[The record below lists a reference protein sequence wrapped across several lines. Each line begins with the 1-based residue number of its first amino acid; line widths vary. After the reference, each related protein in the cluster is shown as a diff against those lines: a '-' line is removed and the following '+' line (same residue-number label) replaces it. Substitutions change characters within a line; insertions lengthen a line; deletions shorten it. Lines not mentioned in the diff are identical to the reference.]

1 MHVNKKLTIC
11 LQVFFYLHFTFCNA
25 FLFSFPAHAET
36 NRNVEINKK
45 SGENNT
51 VKVKDTPSD
60 TRDSDKD
67 IAGVLSG
74 AGSLLSQDN
83 KSDAIINS
91 LINSGSSKATNE
103 IQQWLQQFGTARVNI
118 GLDQNFSLESANLDL
133 LLPLYDDKGAN
144 LLFTQLGGRREDD
157 RNIFNAGLG
166 YRYFADSWMWGVNA
180 FYDQQVSGNTHQRM
194 GVGGELGW
202 DYLKLS
208 ANGYK
213 RLSGWKTSSTH
224 QDYEERVA
232 DGYDV
237 RTEGYLPVYPQL
249 GAKLVWEQYYGD
261 DVALFGDDDD
271 DRQKNPYAVTA
282 GINFTP
288 FPLISFGLNQK
299 MGKGDHNDTQV
310 EFNVNWMPGVP
321 IATQLDSEK
330 VKERRTLLGSRMD
343 LVNRNNNIVLEYRK
357 QDLIS
362 LSLPER
368 IEGVESKT
376 VPVTVNVKTKYP
388 VDHIV
393 WQDENLVKNGGKISE
408 KNGAWFVVL
417 PHYEQNGAEKNMYV
431 VSATA
436 YDNRGN
442 KSDTAHMT
450 VAVNGF
456 DVTQVTSD
464 TTSENT
470 HLPADGVSTT
480 QVMVTITSGGGQK
493 ITGLASHLSSQ
504 LLRVSA
510 RKKTV
515 GTDLVSEKMT
525 AFREQSA
532 GVYVSTFTSGS
543 VPGDV
548 TIQPLYDTT
557 KLNKTVVTLDATDD
571 SQHFDHLE
579 ASKNTAL
586 ANGQDAI
593 MLTAHVVNAANE
605 PVQGAKVKWQG
616 DNSHAVFSA
625 AQSTSDAQGN
635 ATVSV
640 TSHDVLSLTVNAQ
653 LENGESITG
662 PALQFTA
669 DADSAV
675 VTHLEADKTVAKAD
689 NQDTI
694 TLTAVVTD
702 DSQHPLVN
710 QPVQWAID
718 SANTSVHLADKQSN
732 TNEQGVATIS
742 IASAKAG
749 QGIVS
754 ATAGNSESVTSDK
767 LTFVADSESATLG
780 TITASKTSALANGQ
794 DTISL
799 EVKVEDANKNP
810 VKGAKVDWSTGS
822 ATAHLSGTSTE
833 TNALGIATIEVTSA
847 SIETLEV
854 TATMGGQT
862 QTSPALN
869 FTVDST
875 TAVVKTLNVDKSQ
888 ATANNNDRI
897 TLTAEVVDANDHPVP
912 ASTLQWSI
920 VQGQGTLSASQ
931 NATNESGMGSVTLT
945 ATQQGTVIVSVNTAT
960 GTAVNSPELVFVA
973 DTATG
978 KVSQVTTDKTLA
990 MADGKDKVTYT
1001 ATVTD
1006 ANGNPLQG
1014 MDVNW
1019 SVTPSSAKLSLATSQ
1034 TGADGTASVSVTT
1047 LKAGDVSLTAQAGT
1061 GAAWNA
1067 PVVTF
1072 TADSTTAQ
1080 IGELSAS
1087 KATALANGVD
1097 SITFT
1102 GVVTDK
1108 NGNPVSGETA
1118 AWSVVPATGVLSS
1131 TTSESDA
1138 QGNVSV
1144 TLKSNQVA
1152 DYRVKVTVNGH
1163 EETSDSVSFTIDSST
1178 AAIRSL
1184 VADKTSDISAG
1195 SEQVTL
1201 TATVMDDYNHPVA
1214 NAPVV
1219 WSGDN
1224 ASGVFS
1230 ETSTTTDSEGKT
1242 TVTYSSTLATSTIVM
1257 AKSSNNSEK
1266 TVQLTI
1272 VPDLQ
1277 SAIPVTV
1284 VADKSSAAA
1293 NGADK
1298 IALTATVKD
1307 RYGNAVSQAN
1317 VGWQVTPPGNYQL
1330 SAAEQVT
1337 DDAGKSNVMLSSS
1350 DVVACKAIA
1359 TFNGVNKPSATLR
1372 YVADAATEK
1381 VSQITSS
1388 KTADVVAGK
1397 DVITLQAT
1405 VVDEGN
1411 HPVNNAIVHWG
1422 SDNDSGEFQPADS
1435 STTNS
1440 EGIAE
1445 ITFTATK
1452 AQPTVIGAGINHTQQ
1467 TLTVNY
1473 IGNADTATLSA
1484 IKADKSKAVADNAE
1498 RVTWSVTVKDANGN
1512 LLPGIVVNWRSDD
1525 AAMTLS
1531 GDSSVTD
1538 ANGVATVSGTTTK
1551 AGDVV
1556 LTATLAAGGQSL
1568 TAAKVSFIGDV
1579 KTAEL
1584 VSLNVDKSVI
1594 LSNGVDSATYTVEVK
1609 DANQNLVPD
1618 AAINWQ
1624 STLNT
1629 LSSASTKT
1637 DASGIATVK
1646 LSGHDIGMVTVT
1658 ASINNSTL
1666 SNANVKFINTIE
1678 DTWVINSDSSNY
1690 SSAKISGFPS
1700 LGFVTVDPTN
1710 GPTQLEWAP
1719 SGYSDVSTPV
1729 MLTDESGQ
1737 QYMVNLKGYR
1747 ESDCSLRPLNAAVGC
1762 GGGSGMRAK
1771 FTYARTDNADLPAG
1785 HYTGLVHFLGKDW
1798 HTSYAFEYKL
1808 TLDLTVN

>member
-1 MHVNKKLTIC
+1 MHVNKNLTIC

-36 NRNVEINKK
+36 NQNVEINTK
-45 SGENNT
+45 SGENN
-51 VKVKDTPSD
+51 
-60 TRDSDKD
+60 
-67 IAGVLSG
+67 IAGVLAG

-91 LINSGSSKATNE
+91 LINSGSGKATNE
-103 IQQWLQQFGTARVNI
+103 IQQWLQQFGTASVNI

-133 LLPLYDDKGAN
+133 LLPLYDDKGGN

-157 RNIFNAGLG
+157 RNLFNVGLG

-180 FYDQQVSGNTHQRM
+180 FYDQQISGNTHQRM

-202 DYLKLS
+202 DFLKLS

-213 RLSGWKTSSTH
+213 RLSGWKTSSEH
-224 QDYEERVA
+224 LDYEERVA

-237 RTEGYLPVYPQL
+237 RTEGYLPVHPQL

-282 GINFTP
+282 GINYTP

-299 MGKGDHNDTQV
+299 MGKGDQLDTQV
-310 EFNVNWMPGVP
+310 ELNVNWMPGVP

-357 QDLIS
+357 QELIS

-376 VPVTVNVKTKYP
+376 VPVTVSVKTKYP

-393 WQDENLVKNGGKISE
+393 WQDDNLVRNGGKISE

-417 PHYEQNGAEKNMYV
+417 PHYEQNGAEKNRYV

-442 KSDTAHMT
+442 KSDTAYMT

-464 TTSENT
+464 TTSEST

-480 QVMVTITSGGGQK
+480 QIMVTLTSGGGQK
-493 ITGLASHLSSQ
+493 ITGLARHLSSQ
-504 LLRVSA
+504 LLRASA
-510 RKKTV
+510 RKKTFSA
-515 GTDLVSEKMT
+515 DPVSEKMT

-532 GVYVSTFTSGS
+532 GVYVSTFTSGN

-557 KLNKTVVTLDATDD
+557 KLNKTVVTLDAMDD
-571 SQHFDHLE
+571 SQHLDRLE
-579 ASKNTAL
+579 ASKNSAL

-593 MLTAHVVNAANE
+593 TLTAHVVNVANE
-605 PVQGAKVKWQG
+605 PVQGAQVKWQG

-625 AQSTSDAQGN
+625 AQSRSDAQGN

-640 TSHDVLSLTVNAQ
+640 TSHDVVRLTVNAQ
-653 LENGESITG
+653 LENGQSMTG

-669 DADSAV
+669 DAGSAV

-694 TLTAVVTD
+694 TLNAVVTD
-702 DSQHPLVN
+702 ANRHPLVN
-710 QPVQWAID
+710 QPVQWAIN

-749 QGIVS
+749 QGVVS
-754 ATAGNSESVTSDK
+754 ATAGNSETVTSDK
-767 LTFVADSESATLG
+767 LTFVADSESAMLG
-780 TITASKTSALANGQ
+780 ALTASKTSALANGQ
-794 DTISL
+794 DAISL
-799 EVKVEDANKNP
+799 QVKVEDANKNP
-810 VKGAKVDWSTGS
+810 VKGATVDWSAGS
-822 ATAHLSGTSTE
+822 ATARLSGTSTE

-847 SIETLEV
+847 NIETLEV

-862 QTSPALN
+862 QTSPALS
-869 FTVDST
+869 FTVDSA

-912 ASTLQWSI
+912 ASALQWSI

-945 ATQQGTVIVSVNTAT
+945 ATQQGTVVVSVNTAT
-960 GTAVNSPELVFVA
+960 GTAVNSPELAFVA

-978 KVSQVTTDKTLA
+978 KVSQVTTDKTTA
-990 MADGKDKVTYT
+990 VADGKDKVTYT

-1019 SVTPSSAKLSLATSQ
+1019 NVTPSFAKPSSTTSR
-1034 TGADGTASVSVTT
+1034 TGADGTASVTVTT
-1047 LKAGDVSLTAQAGT
+1047 LKAADVSLTAQAGT
-1061 GAAWNA
+1061 GSAWNA

-1080 IGELSAS
+1080 IGDLSVS
-1087 KATALANGVD
+1087 KATALANGMD

-1102 GVVTDK
+1102 GAVTDT

-1118 AWSVVPATGVLSS
+1118 VWSMVPATGVLSS

-1138 QGNVSV
+1138 RGNVSV
-1144 TLKSNQVA
+1144 TLKSDLVA
-1152 DYRVKVTVNGH
+1152 DYRVKATVNGH
-1163 EETSDSVSFTIDSST
+1163 EETSDSVSFTADTTT
-1178 AAIRSL
+1178 AAIRTL
-1184 VADKTSDISAG
+1184 VADKTSDIAAG
-1195 SEQVTL
+1195 NDTVTL
-1201 TATVMDDYNHPVA
+1201 TATVLDNSNHPVPGA
-1214 NAPVV
+1214 TVL

-1224 ASGVFS
+1224 PNGVFS
-1230 ETSTTTDSEGKT
+1230 ESSSTTDSDGKSS
-1242 TVTYSSTLATSTIVM
+1242 VTWSSTLAKETLIT

-1266 TVQLTI
+1266 ALQFHV

-1293 NGADK
+1293 NSTDQ
-1298 IALTATVKD
+1298 ITLTATVKD
-1307 RYGNAVSQAN
+1307 RYGNAVHQAN
-1317 VGWQVTPPGNYQL
+1317 VGWQVTPAGDYQL
-1330 SAAEQVT
+1330 SATEQT
-1337 DDAGKSNVMLSSS
+1337 ADDAGQSVVTLSSA
-1350 DVVACKAIA
+1350 DVVACRAVA

-1372 YVADAATEK
+1372 YVADVATEH
-1381 VSQITSS
+1381 VSQIVAS
-1388 KTADVVAGK
+1388 KTADIVAGK

-1405 VVDEGN
+1405 VVDDDD
-1411 HPVNNAIVHWG
+1411 HPVSDAVVHWG
-1422 SDNDSGEFQPADS
+1422 TDNESGQFQPADS

-1445 ITFTATK
+1445 ITFTAST
-1452 AQPTVIGAGINHTQQ
+1452 ALPTRIGAGINHTQE

-1473 IGNADTATLSA
+1473 IGNAETAMLST
-1484 IKADKSKAVADNAE
+1484 IKADKSKAVADNTE
-1498 RVTWSVTVKDANGN
+1498 RVTWSTTVKDANGN
-1512 LLPGIVVNWRSDD
+1512 VLPGVTVNWRSDS

-1531 GDSSVTD
+1531 GNSSVTD
-1538 ANGVATVSGTTTK
+1538 ANGIATVSGTTTK

-1556 LTATLAAGGQSL
+1556 MTATLPTRGLSLSAG
-1568 TAAKVSFIGDV
+1568 KVSFVGDV
-1579 KTAEL
+1579 KTAGL
-1584 VSLNVDKSVI
+1584 VSLSADKSVA
-1594 LSNGVDSATYTVEVK
+1594 LSNGMDSAKYTAVVK
-1609 DANQNLVPD
+1609 DVNQNLVPD
-1618 AAINWQ
+1618 ASISWQ
-1624 STLNT
+1624 TTMNN
-1629 LSSASTKT
+1629 LSAASTKT
-1637 DASGIATVK
+1637 NASGIATVK
-1646 LSGHDIGMVTVT
+1646 LSGHGVGMVTVS
-1658 ASINNSTL
+1658 ASVNSSTL
-1666 SNANVKFINTIE
+1666 SDSSVKFINIIE
-1678 DTWVINSDSSNY
+1678 DTWVINSNSSSY
-1690 SSAKISGFPS
+1690 SSASIGGYPS
-1700 LGFVTVDPTN
+1700 LGFVTVAPTN
-1710 GPTQLEWAP
+1710 GPTSLAWAP
-1719 SGYSDVSTPV
+1719 SGYAAVSTPV
-1729 MLTDESGQ
+1729 ILTDGSGK
-1737 QYMVNLKGYR
+1737 QYSVNLKGYR
-1747 ESDCSLRPLNAAVGC
+1747 QSDCSQRPLNAAVGC
-1762 GGGSGMRAK
+1762 NGGSGMRAK
-1771 FTYARTDNADLPAG
+1771 FTYARTDNPDLPAG

-1798 HTSYAFEYKL
+1798 HTSYAFEYRL
-1808 TLDLTVN
+1808 TMDLTVY

>member
-36 NRNVEINKK
+36 NQNVEINTK
-45 SGENNT
+45 SGENN
-51 VKVKDTPSD
+51 
-60 TRDSDKD
+60 
-67 IAGVLSG
+67 IAGVLAG

-91 LINSGSSKATNE
+91 LINSGSGKATNE
-103 IQQWLQQFGTARVNI
+103 IQQWLQQFGTASVNI

-133 LLPLYDDKGAN
+133 LLPLYDDKGGN

-157 RNIFNAGLG
+157 RNLFNVGLG

-180 FYDQQVSGNTHQRM
+180 FYDQQISGNTHQRM

-202 DYLKLS
+202 DFLKLS

-213 RLSGWKTSSTH
+213 RLSGWKTSSEH

-237 RTEGYLPVYPQL
+237 RTEGYLPVHPQL

-282 GINFTP
+282 GINYTP

-299 MGKGDHNDTQV
+299 MGKGDQNDTQV
-310 EFNVNWMPGVP
+310 ELNVNWMPGVP

-357 QDLIS
+357 QELIS

-376 VPVTVNVKTKYP
+376 VPVTVSVKTKYP

-393 WQDENLVKNGGKISE
+393 WQDDNLVKNGGKISE

-417 PHYEQNGAEKNMYV
+417 PHYEQNGAEKNRYV

-442 KSDTAHMT
+442 KSDTAYMT

-480 QVMVTITSGGGQK
+480 QIIVTLTSGGGQK
-493 ITGLASHLSSQ
+493 ITGLARHLSSQ
-504 LLRVSA
+504 LLRASA
-510 RKKTV
+510 RKKTFSA
-515 GTDLVSEKMT
+515 DPVSEKMT

-532 GVYVSTFTSGS
+532 GVYVSTFTSGN

-557 KLNKTVVTLDATDD
+557 KLNKTVVTLDAVDD
-571 SQHFDHLE
+571 SQHFDRLE
-579 ASKNTAL
+579 ASKNSAL

-593 MLTAHVVNAANE
+593 TLTAHVVNAANE
-605 PVQGAKVKWQG
+605 PVQGAQVKWLG

-625 AQSTSDAQGN
+625 AQSRSDAQGN

-640 TSHDVLSLTVNAQ
+640 TSHDVVRLTVNAQ
-653 LENGESITG
+653 LENGQSMTG

-669 DADSAV
+669 DAGSAV

-694 TLTAVVTD
+694 TLNAVVTD
-702 DSQHPLVN
+702 ANRHPLVN
-710 QPVQWAID
+710 QPVQWAIN

-742 IASAKAG
+742 IASSKAG
-749 QGIVS
+749 QGVVS
-754 ATAGNSESVTSDK
+754 ATAGNSETVTSDK

-780 TITASKTSALANGQ
+780 ALTASKTSALANGQ
-794 DTISL
+794 DAISL
-799 EVKVEDANKNP
+799 QVKAEDANKNP
-810 VKGAKVDWSTGS
+810 VKGATVDWSADS
-822 ATAHLSGTSTE
+822 ATARLSGTSTE

-847 SIETLEV
+847 DIETLEV
-854 TATMGGQT
+854 MATMGGQT
-862 QTSPALN
+862 QTSPALS

-912 ASTLQWSI
+912 ASALQWSI

-945 ATQQGTVIVSVNTAT
+945 ATQQGTVVVSVNTAT
-960 GTAVNSPELVFVA
+960 GTAVNSPELAFVA

-978 KVSQVTTDKTLA
+978 KVSQVTTDKTTA
-990 MADGKDKVTYT
+990 VADGKDKVTYT

-1019 SVTPSSAKLSLATSQ
+1019 NVTPSFAKPSSTTSR
-1034 TGADGTASVSVTT
+1034 TGADGTASVTVTT
-1047 LKAGDVSLTAQAGT
+1047 LKAADVSLTAQAGT
-1061 GAAWNA
+1061 GSAWNA

-1080 IGELSAS
+1080 IGDLSVS
-1087 KATALANGVD
+1087 KATALANGMD

-1102 GVVTDK
+1102 GAVTDT

-1118 AWSVVPATGVLSS
+1118 VWSVVPATGVLSS

-1138 QGNVSV
+1138 RGNVSV
-1144 TLKSNQVA
+1144 TLKSDLVA
-1152 DYRVKVTVNGH
+1152 DYRVKATVNGH
-1163 EETSDSVSFTIDSST
+1163 EEISDSVSFTADTTT
-1178 AAIRSL
+1178 AAIRTL
-1184 VADKTSDISAG
+1184 VADKTSDIAAG
-1195 SEQVTL
+1195 NDTVTL
-1201 TATVMDDYNHPVA
+1201 TATVLDNSNHPVPGA
-1214 NAPVV
+1214 TVL
-1219 WSGDN
+1219 WSDDN
-1224 ASGVFS
+1224 PNGVFS
-1230 ETSTTTDSEGKT
+1230 ESSSTTDSDGKSS
-1242 TVTYSSTLATSTIVM
+1242 VTWSSTLAKETLIT
-1257 AKSSNNSEK
+1257 AKSSNNSEMAL
-1266 TVQLTI
+1266 QLNV

-1293 NGADK
+1293 NSTDQ

-1307 RYGNAVSQAN
+1307 RYGNAVHQAN
-1317 VGWQVTPPGNYQL
+1317 VGWQVTPAGDYQL
-1330 SAAEQVT
+1330 SATEQVA
-1337 DDAGKSNVMLSSS
+1337 DDAGQSVVTLSSA
-1350 DVVACKAIA
+1350 DVVACRAVA

-1372 YVADAATEK
+1372 YVADVATEH
-1381 VSQITSS
+1381 VSQIVAS
-1388 KTADVVAGK
+1388 KTADIVAGK

-1405 VVDEGN
+1405 VVDDDD
-1411 HPVNNAIVHWG
+1411 HPVSDAVVHWG
-1422 SDNDSGEFQPADS
+1422 TDNESGQFQPADS

-1445 ITFTATK
+1445 ITFTAST
-1452 AQPTVIGAGINHTQQ
+1452 ALPTRIGAGINHTQE

-1473 IGNADTATLSA
+1473 IGNAETAMLST
-1484 IKADKSKAVADNAE
+1484 IKADKSKAVADNTE
-1498 RVTWSVTVKDANGN
+1498 RVTWSTTVKDANGN
-1512 LLPGIVVNWRSDD
+1512 VLPGVTVNWRSDS

-1531 GDSSVTD
+1531 GNSSVTD
-1538 ANGVATVSGTTTK
+1538 ANGIATVSGTTTK

-1556 LTATLAAGGQSL
+1556 MTATLPTRGLSLSAG
-1568 TAAKVSFIGDV
+1568 KVSFVGDV
-1579 KTAEL
+1579 KTAGL
-1584 VSLNVDKSVI
+1584 VSLSADKSVA
-1594 LSNGVDSATYTVEVK
+1594 LSNGMDSAKYTVVVK
-1609 DANQNLVPD
+1609 DVNQNLVPD
-1618 AAINWQ
+1618 ASISWQ
-1624 STLNT
+1624 TTMNN
-1629 LSSASTKT
+1629 LSAASTKT
-1637 DASGIATVK
+1637 SASGIATVK
-1646 LSGHDIGMVTVT
+1646 LSGHGVGMATVS
-1658 ASINNSTL
+1658 ASVNSSTL
-1666 SNANVKFINTIE
+1666 SDSSVKFINIIE
-1678 DTWVINSDSSNY
+1678 DTWVINSNSSSY
-1690 SSAKISGFPS
+1690 SSASIGGYPS
-1700 LGFVTVDPTN
+1700 LGFVTVAPTN
-1710 GPTQLEWAP
+1710 GPTSLAWAP
-1719 SGYSDVSTPV
+1719 SGYAAVSTPV
-1729 MLTDESGQ
+1729 ILTDGSGK
-1737 QYMVNLKGYR
+1737 QYSVNLKGYR
-1747 ESDCSLRPLNAAVGC
+1747 QSDCSQRPLNAAVGC
-1762 GGGSGMRAK
+1762 NGGSGMRAK
-1771 FTYARTDNADLPAG
+1771 FTYARTDNPDLPAG

-1798 HTSYAFEYKL
+1798 HTSYAFEYRL
-1808 TLDLTVN
+1808 TMDLTVY

>member
-36 NRNVEINKK
+36 NQNVEINTK
-45 SGENNT
+45 SGENN
-51 VKVKDTPSD
+51 
-60 TRDSDKD
+60 

-74 AGSLLSQDN
+74 AGALLSQDN

-91 LINSGSSKATNE
+91 LINSGSGKATNE
-103 IQQWLQQFGTARVNI
+103 IQQWLQQFGTASVNI

-133 LLPLYDDKGAN
+133 LLPLYDDKGGN

-157 RNIFNAGLG
+157 RNLFNAGLG

-180 FYDQQVSGNTHQRM
+180 FYDQQISGNTHQRM

-202 DYLKLS
+202 DFLKLS

-213 RLSGWKTSSTH
+213 RLSGWKTSSEH

-237 RTEGYLPVYPQL
+237 RTEGYLPVHPQL

-282 GINFTP
+282 GINYTP

-299 MGKGDHNDTQV
+299 MGKGDQNDTQV
-310 EFNVNWMPGVP
+310 ELNVNWMPGVP

-357 QDLIS
+357 QELIS

-376 VPVTVNVKTKYP
+376 VPVTVSVKTKYP

-393 WQDENLVKNGGKISE
+393 WQDDNLVRNGGKISE

-417 PHYEQNGAEKNMYV
+417 PHYEQNGAEKNRYV

-442 KSDTAHMT
+442 KSDTAYMT

-480 QVMVTITSGGGQK
+480 QIMVTLTSGGGQK
-493 ITGLASHLSSQ
+493 ITGLARHLSSQ
-504 LLRVSA
+504 LLRASA
-510 RKKTV
+510 RKKTFSA
-515 GTDLVSEKMT
+515 DPVSEKMT

-532 GVYVSTFTSGS
+532 GVYVSTFTSGN

-557 KLNKTVVTLDATDD
+557 KLNKTVVTLDAIDD
-571 SQHFDHLE
+571 SQHFERLE
-579 ASKNTAL
+579 ASKNSAL

-593 MLTAHVVNAANE
+593 TLTAHVVNAANE
-605 PVQGAKVKWQG
+605 PVQGAQVKWLG

-625 AQSTSDAQGN
+625 VQSRSDAQGN

-640 TSHDVLSLTVNAQ
+640 TSHDVVRLTVNAQ
-653 LENGESITG
+653 LENGQSMTG
-662 PALQFTA
+662 SALQFTA
-669 DADSAV
+669 DAGSAV

-694 TLTAVVTD
+694 TLNAVVTD
-702 DSQHPLVN
+702 ANRHPLVN
-710 QPVQWAID
+710 QPVQWAIN

-732 TNEQGVATIS
+732 TNEQGVATIT

-749 QGIVS
+749 QGVVS
-754 ATAGNSESVTSDK
+754 ATAGNSETVTSDK

-780 TITASKTSALANGQ
+780 ALTASKTSALANGQ
-794 DTISL
+794 DAISL
-799 EVKVEDANKNP
+799 QVKVEDANKNP
-810 VKGAKVDWSTGS
+810 VKGATVDWSAGS
-822 ATAHLSGTSTE
+822 ATARLSGTSTE

-847 SIETLEV
+847 NIETLEV

-862 QTSPALN
+862 QTSPALS
-869 FTVDST
+869 FIVDSA

-912 ASTLQWSI
+912 ASALQWSI

-945 ATQQGTVIVSVNTAT
+945 ATQQGTVVVSVNTAT
-960 GTAVNSPELVFVA
+960 GTAVNSPELAFVA

-978 KVSQVTTDKTLA
+978 KVSQVTTDKTTA
-990 MADGKDKVTYT
+990 VADGKDKVTYT

-1019 SVTPSSAKLSLATSQ
+1019 NVTPSFAKPSSTTSR
-1034 TGADGTASVSVTT
+1034 TGADGTASVTVTT
-1047 LKAGDVSLTAQAGT
+1047 LKAADVSLTAQAGT
-1061 GAAWNA
+1061 GSAWNA

-1080 IGELSAS
+1080 IGDLSVS
-1087 KATALANGVD
+1087 KATALANGMD

-1102 GVVTDK
+1102 GAVTDT

-1118 AWSVVPATGVLSS
+1118 VWSVVPATGVLSS

-1138 QGNVSV
+1138 RGNVSV
-1144 TLKSNQVA
+1144 TLKSDLVA
-1152 DYRVKVTVNGH
+1152 DYRVKATVNGH
-1163 EETSDSVSFTIDSST
+1163 EEISDSVSFTADTTT
-1178 AAIRSL
+1178 AAIRTL
-1184 VADKTSDISAG
+1184 VADKTSDIAAG
-1195 SEQVTL
+1195 NDTVTL
-1201 TATVMDDYNHPVA
+1201 TATVLDNSNHPVPGA
-1214 NAPVV
+1214 TVL
-1219 WSGDN
+1219 WSDDN
-1224 ASGVFS
+1224 PNGVFS
-1230 ETSTTTDSEGKT
+1230 ESSSTTDSDGKSS
-1242 TVTYSSTLATSTIVM
+1242 VTWSSTLAKETLIT
-1257 AKSSNNSEK
+1257 AKSSNNSEMAL
-1266 TVQLTI
+1266 QLNV

-1293 NGADK
+1293 NSTDQ

-1307 RYGNAVSQAN
+1307 RYGNAVHQAN
-1317 VGWQVTPPGNYQL
+1317 VGWQVTPAGDYQL
-1330 SAAEQVT
+1330 SATEQVA
-1337 DDAGKSNVMLSSS
+1337 DDAGQSVVTLSSA
-1350 DVVACKAIA
+1350 DVVACRAVA

-1372 YVADAATEK
+1372 YVADVATEH
-1381 VSQITSS
+1381 VSQIVAS
-1388 KTADVVAGK
+1388 KTADIVAGK

-1405 VVDEGN
+1405 VVDDDD
-1411 HPVNNAIVHWG
+1411 HPVSDAVVHWG
-1422 SDNDSGEFQPADS
+1422 TDNESGQFQPADS

-1445 ITFTATK
+1445 ITFTAST
-1452 AQPTVIGAGINHTQQ
+1452 ALPTRIGAGINHTQE

-1473 IGNADTATLSA
+1473 IGNAETAMLST
-1484 IKADKSKAVADNAE
+1484 IKADKSKAVADNTE
-1498 RVTWSVTVKDANGN
+1498 RVTWSTTVKDANGN
-1512 LLPGIVVNWRSDD
+1512 VLPGVTVNWRSDS

-1531 GDSSVTD
+1531 GNSSVTD
-1538 ANGVATVSGTTTK
+1538 ANGIATVSGTTTK

-1556 LTATLAAGGQSL
+1556 MTATLPTRGLSLSAG
-1568 TAAKVSFIGDV
+1568 KVSFVGDV
-1579 KTAEL
+1579 KTAGL
-1584 VSLNVDKSVI
+1584 VSLSADKSVA
-1594 LSNGVDSATYTVEVK
+1594 LSNGMDSAKYTVVVK
-1609 DANQNLVPD
+1609 DVNQNLVPD
-1618 AAINWQ
+1618 ASISWQ
-1624 STLNT
+1624 TTMNN
-1629 LSSASTKT
+1629 LSAASTKT
-1637 DASGIATVK
+1637 NASGIATVK
-1646 LSGHDIGMVTVT
+1646 LSGHGVGMATVS
-1658 ASINNSTL
+1658 ASVNSSTL
-1666 SNANVKFINTIE
+1666 SDSSVKFINIIE
-1678 DTWVINSDSSNY
+1678 DTWVINSNSSSY
-1690 SSAKISGFPS
+1690 SSASIGGYPS
-1700 LGFVTVDPTN
+1700 LGFVTVAPTN
-1710 GPTQLEWAP
+1710 GPTSLAWAP
-1719 SGYSDVSTPV
+1719 SGYAAVSTPV
-1729 MLTDESGQ
+1729 ILTDGSGK
-1737 QYMVNLKGYR
+1737 QYSVNLKGYR
-1747 ESDCSLRPLNAAVGC
+1747 QSDCSQRPLNAAVGC
-1762 GGGSGMRAK
+1762 NGGSGMRAK
-1771 FTYARTDNADLPAG
+1771 FTYARTDNPDLPAG

-1798 HTSYAFEYKL
+1798 HTSYAFEYRL
-1808 TLDLTVN
+1808 TMDLTVY

>member
-36 NRNVEINKK
+36 NQNVEINTK
-45 SGENNT
+45 SGENN
-51 VKVKDTPSD
+51 
-60 TRDSDKD
+60 
-67 IAGVLSG
+67 IAGVFAG
-74 AGSLLSQDN
+74 VGSLLSQDN

-91 LINSGSSKATNE
+91 LINSGSGKATNE
-103 IQQWLQQFGTARVNI
+103 IQQWLQQFGTASVNI

-133 LLPLYDDKGAN
+133 LLPLYDDKGGN

-157 RNIFNAGLG
+157 RNLFNAGLG

-180 FYDQQVSGNTHQRM
+180 FYDQQISGNTHQRM

-202 DYLKLS
+202 DFLKLS

-213 RLSGWKTSSTH
+213 RLSGWKTSSEH

-237 RTEGYLPVYPQL
+237 RTEGYLPVHPQL

-282 GINFTP
+282 GINYTP

-299 MGKGDHNDTQV
+299 MGKGDQNDTQV
-310 EFNVNWMPGVP
+310 ELNVNWMPGVP

-330 VKERRTLLGSRMD
+330 VKERRTLLGSRLD

-357 QDLIS
+357 QELIS

-376 VPVTVNVKTKYP
+376 VPVTVSVKTKYP

-393 WQDENLVKNGGKISE
+393 WQDDNLVKNGGKISE

-417 PHYEQNGAEKNMYV
+417 PHYEQNGAEKNRYV

-442 KSDTAHMT
+442 KSDTAYMT

-480 QVMVTITSGGGQK
+480 QIMVTLTSGGGQK
-493 ITGLASHLSSQ
+493 ITGLARHLSSQ
-504 LLRVSA
+504 LLRASA
-510 RKKTV
+510 RKKTFSA
-515 GTDLVSEKMT
+515 DPVSEKMT

-532 GVYVSTFTSGS
+532 GVYVSTFTSGN

-557 KLNKTVVTLDATDD
+557 KLNKTVVALDAMDD
-571 SQHFDHLE
+571 SQHFDRLE

-593 MLTAHVVNAANE
+593 TLTAHVVNAANE
-605 PVQGAKVKWQG
+605 PVQGAQVKWLG

-625 AQSTSDAQGN
+625 AQSRSDAQGN

-640 TSHDVLSLTVNAQ
+640 TSHDVVRLTVNAQ
-653 LENGESITG
+653 LENGQSMTG

-669 DADSAV
+669 DAGSAV

-694 TLTAVVTD
+694 TLNAVVTD
-702 DSQHPLVN
+702 ANRHPLVN
-710 QPVQWAID
+710 QPVQWAIN

-749 QGIVS
+749 QGVVS
-754 ATAGNSESVTSDK
+754 ATAGNSETVTSDK

-780 TITASKTSALANGQ
+780 ALTASKTSALANGQ
-794 DTISL
+794 DAISL
-799 EVKVEDANKNP
+799 QVKVEDANKNP
-810 VKGAKVDWSTGS
+810 VKGATVDWSAGS
-822 ATAHLSGTSTE
+822 AIARLSGTSTE

-847 SIETLEV
+847 NIETLEV

-862 QTSPALN
+862 QTSPALS
-869 FTVDST
+869 FTVDSA

-912 ASTLQWSI
+912 ASALQWSI

-931 NATNESGMGSVTLT
+931 NVTNESGMGSVTLT
-945 ATQQGTVIVSVNTAT
+945 ATQQGTVVVSVNTAT
-960 GTAVNSPELVFVA
+960 GTAVNSPELAFVA

-978 KVSQVTTDKTLA
+978 KVSQVTTDKTTA
-990 MADGKDKVTYT
+990 VADGKDKVTYT

-1019 SVTPSSAKLSLATSQ
+1019 NVTPSFAKPSSTTSR
-1034 TGADGTASVSVTT
+1034 TGADGTASVTVTT
-1047 LKAGDVSLTAQAGT
+1047 LKAADVSLTAQAGT
-1061 GAAWNA
+1061 GSAWNA

-1080 IGELSAS
+1080 IGDLSVS
-1087 KATALANGVD
+1087 KATALANGMD

-1102 GVVTDK
+1102 GAVTDT

-1118 AWSVVPATGVLSS
+1118 VWSVVPATGVLSS

-1138 QGNVSV
+1138 RGNVSV
-1144 TLKSNQVA
+1144 TLKSDLVA
-1152 DYRVKVTVNGH
+1152 DYRVKATVNGH
-1163 EETSDSVSFTIDSST
+1163 EEISDSVSFTADTTT
-1178 AAIRSL
+1178 AAIRTL
-1184 VADKTSDISAG
+1184 VADKTSDIAAG
-1195 SEQVTL
+1195 NDTVTL
-1201 TATVMDDYNHPVA
+1201 TATVLDDSNHPVPGA
-1214 NAPVV
+1214 TVL

-1224 ASGVFS
+1224 PNGVFS
-1230 ETSTTTDSEGKT
+1230 ESSSTTDSDGKSS
-1242 TVTYSSTLATSTIVM
+1242 VTWNSTLAKETLIT

-1266 TVQLTI
+1266 ALQLHV

-1293 NGADK
+1293 NSTDQ

-1307 RYGNAVSQAN
+1307 RYGNAVHQAN
-1317 VGWQVTPPGNYQL
+1317 VGWQVTPAGDYQL
-1330 SAAEQVT
+1330 SATEQT
-1337 DDAGKSNVMLSSS
+1337 ADDAGQSVVTLSSA
-1350 DVVACKAIA
+1350 DVVACRAVA

-1372 YVADAATEK
+1372 YVADAATEH
-1381 VSQITSS
+1381 VSQIAAS
-1388 KTADVVAGK
+1388 KTVDIVAGK

-1405 VVDEGN
+1405 VVDDDD
-1411 HPVNNAIVHWG
+1411 HPVSDAVVHWG
-1422 SDNDSGEFQPADS
+1422 TDNESGEFRPADS

-1445 ITFTATK
+1445 ITFTAST
-1452 AQPTVIGAGINHTQQ
+1452 ALPTRIGAGINHTQE

-1473 IGNADTATLSA
+1473 IGNAETAMLST
-1484 IKADKSKAVADNAE
+1484 IKADKSKAVADNTE
-1498 RVTWSVTVKDANGN
+1498 RVTWSTTVKDANGN
-1512 LLPGIVVNWRSDD
+1512 VLPGVTVNWRSDS

-1531 GDSSVTD
+1531 GNSSVTD
-1538 ANGVATVSGTTTK
+1538 ANGIATVSGTTTK

-1556 LTATLAAGGQSL
+1556 MTATLPTRGLSLSAG
-1568 TAAKVSFIGDV
+1568 KVSFVGDV
-1579 KTAEL
+1579 KTAGL
-1584 VSLNVDKSVI
+1584 VSLSADKSVA
-1594 LSNGVDSATYTVEVK
+1594 LSNGMDSAKYTVVVK
-1609 DANQNLVPD
+1609 DVNQNLVPD
-1618 AAINWQ
+1618 ALISWQ
-1624 STLNT
+1624 TTMNN
-1629 LSSASTKT
+1629 LSAASTKT
-1637 DASGIATVK
+1637 NTSGIATVK
-1646 LSGHDIGMVTVT
+1646 LSGHGVGMVTVS
-1658 ASINNSTL
+1658 ASVNSSTL
-1666 SNANVKFINTIE
+1666 SDSSVKFINIIE
-1678 DTWVINSDSSNY
+1678 DTWVINSNSSSY
-1690 SSAKISGFPS
+1690 SSASIGGYPS
-1700 LGFVTVDPTN
+1700 LGFITVAPTN
-1710 GPTQLEWAP
+1710 GPTSLAWAP
-1719 SGYSDVSTPV
+1719 SGYAAVSTPV
-1729 MLTDESGQ
+1729 ILTDGSGK
-1737 QYMVNLKGYR
+1737 QYSVNLKGYR
-1747 ESDCSLRPLNAAVGC
+1747 QSDCSQRPLNAAVGC
-1762 GGGSGMRAK
+1762 NGGSGMRAK
-1771 FTYARTDNADLPAG
+1771 FTYARTDNPDLPAG

-1798 HTSYAFEYKL
+1798 HTSYAFEYRL
-1808 TLDLTVN
+1808 TMDLTVY

>member
-1 MHVNKKLTIC
+1 MHVNKKLMIC
-11 LQVFFYLHFTFCNA
+11 LQVFFYLHLTLCNA
-25 FLFSFPAHAET
+25 FLFSFSAYAET
-36 NRNVEINKK
+36 NRNVEINTK

-51 VKVKDTPSD
+51 AKVKSTASD
-60 TRDSDKD
+60 TSDSDKN
-67 IAGVLSG
+67 IAGILSG

-91 LINSGSSKATNE
+91 LINGGSSKATNE

-133 LLPLYDDKGAN
+133 LLPLYDDKGSN

-157 RNIFNAGLG
+157 RNIFNAGIG

-194 GVGGELGW
+194 GIGGELGW

-208 ANGYK
+208 TNGYK
-213 RLSGWKTSSTH
+213 RLSGWKTSSAH

-237 RTEGYLPVYPQL
+237 RTEGYLPVHPQL

-282 GINFTP
+282 GINYTP

-299 MGKGDHNDTQV
+299 MGKGDQNDTQV
-310 EFNVNWMPGVP
+310 ELNVNWMPGVP

-362 LSLPER
+362 LSLPQR

-376 VPVTVNVKTKYP
+376 VPVTVSVKTKYP

-393 WQDENLVKNGGKISE
+393 WQDDNLVKNGGKISE
-408 KNGAWFVVL
+408 KNGSWFVVL
-417 PHYEQNGAEKNMYV
+417 PHYAQNGAEKNMYV
-431 VSATA
+431 VAATA

-456 DVTQVTSD
+456 DVTQVTSA

-504 LLRVSA
+504 LIRTSA

-515 GTDLVSEKMT
+515 GAGPVSEKMT

-532 GVYVSTFTSGS
+532 GVYVSTFTSGT

-548 TIQPLYDTT
+548 TIQPLYDTA

-571 SQHFDHLE
+571 AQHFDRLE

-593 MLTAHVVNAANE
+593 TLTAHVVNAANE
-605 PVQGAKVKWQG
+605 PVQGVQVKWQG

-625 AQSTSDAQGN
+625 AQSSSDAQGN

-640 TSHDVLSLTVNAQ
+640 TSHDVVHLTVNAQ
-653 LENGESITG
+653 LENGESMTG
-662 PALQFTA
+662 PVLQFTA

-694 TLTAVVTD
+694 TLNAVVTD
-702 DSQHPLVN
+702 ASQHPLVN

-749 QGIVS
+749 QGVVS
-754 ATAGNSESVTSDK
+754 ATAGNSETVTSDK

-794 DTISL
+794 DAVSL

-810 VKGAKVDWSTGS
+810 VKGATIDWSAGS
-822 ATAHLSGTSTE
+822 ATARLSGTSTE

-847 SIETLEV
+847 NIETLEV

-875 TAVVKTLNVDKSQ
+875 TAAVKTLNVDKSQ

-912 ASTLQWSI
+912 ASALQWSI

-931 NATNESGMGSVTLT
+931 NATNESGRGSVTLT

-978 KVSQVTTDKTLA
+978 KVSQVTTDKTTA
-990 MADGKDKVTYT
+990 VADGKDKVTYT

-1019 SVTPSSAKLSLATSQ
+1019 DVTPSSATPSSTTSR

-1047 LKAGDVSLTAQAGT
+1047 LKAADVSLTAQAGT
-1061 GAAWNA
+1061 GTAWNA

-1072 TADSTTAQ
+1072 TADRTTAQ
-1080 IGELSAS
+1080 IGDLSAS

-1102 GVVTDK
+1102 GAVKDK
-1108 NGNPVSGETA
+1108 NNNPVSGETA
-1118 AWSVVPATGVLSS
+1118 VWSVVPATGVLSA
-1131 TTSESDA
+1131 TTSDSDA

-1144 TLKSNQVA
+1144 TLKSDQVA
-1152 DYRVKVTVNGH
+1152 DYRVKAIVNGH
-1163 EETSDSVSFTIDSST
+1163 EETSDSVSFTADTAT
-1178 AAIRSL
+1178 AAIRTL
-1184 VADKTSDISAG
+1184 VADKTSDIAAG
-1195 SEQVTL
+1195 SDTVTL
-1201 TATVMDDYNHPVA
+1201 TATVLDSSNHPVA
-1214 NAPVV
+1214 GATVL

-1224 ASGVFS
+1224 TNGVFS
-1230 ETSTTTDSEGKT
+1230 ETSSTTDSDGKSS
-1242 TVTYSSTLATSTIVM
+1242 VTWSSTLAKQTLIT
-1257 AKSSNNSEK
+1257 AKSTNNSEK
-1266 TVQLTI
+1266 TLQLNV

-1277 SAIPVTV
+1277 SAIPVNV

-1293 NGADK
+1293 NSKDH

-1307 RYGNAVSQAN
+1307 RYGNAVNQAN
-1317 VGWQVTPPGNYQL
+1317 VGWQVTPAGNYQL
-1330 SAAEQVT
+1330 SATEQLTDEAGQSVVT
-1337 DDAGKSNVMLSSS
+1337 LSSA
-1350 DVVACKAIA
+1350 DVVACRAVA
-1359 TFNGVNKPSATLR
+1359 TFNGVNKASSTLR
-1372 YVADAATEK
+1372 YVADVATEH
-1381 VSQITSS
+1381 VSQIVAS
-1388 KTADVVAGK
+1388 KTADIVAGK

-1405 VVDEGN
+1405 VVDDDD
-1411 HPVNNAIVHWG
+1411 HPVSNAVVHWG
-1422 SDNDSGEFQPADS
+1422 SDNESGQFQPADS

-1440 EGIAE
+1440 EGMAE
-1445 ITFTATK
+1445 IAFTAST
-1452 AQPTVIGAGINHTQQ
+1452 ALPTVIGAGINHTQQ
-1467 TLTVNY
+1467 TLKVNY
-1473 IGNADTATLSA
+1473 IGNAETAALST
-1484 IKADKSKAVADNAE
+1484 IKADKSKAVADNTE
-1498 RVTWSVTVKDANGN
+1498 RVTWSTTVKDANGN
-1512 LLPGIVVNWRSDD
+1512 LLPGVTVNWRSDD
-1525 AAMTLS
+1525 SAMTLS
-1531 GDSSVTD
+1531 GGSSVTD

-1556 LTATLAAGGQSL
+1556 ITATLPTRGQSL
-1568 TAAKVSFIGDV
+1568 SAGKVSFVGDV
-1579 KTAEL
+1579 KTAKL
-1584 VSLNVDKSVI
+1584 VSLNVDKSVA
-1594 LSNGVDSATYTVEVK
+1594 LSNGMDSAKYTVEVK

-1618 AAINWQ
+1618 ASISWQ
-1624 STLNT
+1624 TTMNN
-1629 LSSASTKT
+1629 LSAASTKT
-1637 DASGIATVK
+1637 NASGIATVK
-1646 LSGHDIGMVTVT
+1646 LSGHEMGMVTVS
-1658 ASINNSTL
+1658 ASVNNSTL
-1666 SNANVKFINTIE
+1666 SNSSVKFINTIE
-1678 DTWVINSDSSNY
+1678 DTWVINGNSSSY
-1690 SSAKISGFPS
+1690 SSASIGGYPS
-1700 LGFVTVDPTN
+1700 LGFVTVEPTN
-1710 GPTQLEWAP
+1710 GPTSLEWAP
-1719 SGYSDVSTPV
+1719 SGYSAVSTPV
-1729 MLTDESGQ
+1729 MLTDDSGK
-1737 QYMVNLKGYR
+1737 QYSVKLKGYR
-1747 ESDCSLRPLNAAVGC
+1747 QSDCSQRPLNAAVGC
-1762 GGGSGMRAK
+1762 NGGSGMRAK
-1771 FTYARTDNADLPAG
+1771 FTYARTDNPDLPAG

-1798 HTSYAFEYKL
+1798 HTSYAFEYRL

>member
-1 MHVNKKLTIC
+1 MLMHVNKNLTIC

-36 NRNVEINKK
+36 NQNVEINTK
-45 SGENNT
+45 SGENN
-51 VKVKDTPSD
+51 
-60 TRDSDKD
+60 
-67 IAGVLSG
+67 IAGVLAG

-91 LINSGSSKATNE
+91 LINSGSGKATNE
-103 IQQWLQQFGTARVNI
+103 IQQWLQQFGTASVNI

-133 LLPLYDDKGAN
+133 LLPLYDDKGGN

-157 RNIFNAGLG
+157 RNLFNVGLG

-180 FYDQQVSGNTHQRM
+180 FYDQQISGNTHQRM

-202 DYLKLS
+202 DFLKLS

-213 RLSGWKTSSTH
+213 RLSGWKTSSEH
-224 QDYEERVA
+224 LDYEERVA

-237 RTEGYLPVYPQL
+237 RTEGYLPVHPQL

-282 GINFTP
+282 GINYTP

-299 MGKGDHNDTQV
+299 MGKGDQLDTQV
-310 EFNVNWMPGVP
+310 ELNVNWMPGVP

-357 QDLIS
+357 QELIS

-376 VPVTVNVKTKYP
+376 VPVTVSVKTKYP

-393 WQDENLVKNGGKISE
+393 WQDDNLVRNGGKISE

-417 PHYEQNGAEKNMYV
+417 PHYEQNGAEKNRYV

-442 KSDTAHMT
+442 KSDTAYMT

-464 TTSENT
+464 TTSEST

-480 QVMVTITSGGGQK
+480 QIMVTLTSGGGQK
-493 ITGLASHLSSQ
+493 ITGLARHLSSQ
-504 LLRVSA
+504 LLRASA
-510 RKKTV
+510 RKKTFSA
-515 GTDLVSEKMT
+515 DPVSEKMT

-532 GVYVSTFTSGS
+532 GVYVSTFTSGN

-557 KLNKTVVTLDATDD
+557 KLNKTVVTLDAMDD
-571 SQHFDHLE
+571 SQHLDRLE
-579 ASKNTAL
+579 ASKNSAL

-593 MLTAHVVNAANE
+593 TLTAHVVNVANE
-605 PVQGAKVKWQG
+605 PVQGAQVKWQG

-625 AQSTSDAQGN
+625 AQSRSDAQGN

-640 TSHDVLSLTVNAQ
+640 TSHDVVRLTVNAQ
-653 LENGESITG
+653 LENGQSMTG

-669 DADSAV
+669 DAGSAV

-694 TLTAVVTD
+694 TLNAVVTD
-702 DSQHPLVN
+702 ANRHPLVN
-710 QPVQWAID
+710 QPVQWAIN

-749 QGIVS
+749 QGVVS
-754 ATAGNSESVTSDK
+754 ATAGNSETVTSDK
-767 LTFVADSESATLG
+767 LTFVADSESAMLG
-780 TITASKTSALANGQ
+780 ALTASKTSALANGQ
-794 DTISL
+794 DAISL
-799 EVKVEDANKNP
+799 QVKVEDANKNP
-810 VKGAKVDWSTGS
+810 VKGATVDWSAGS
-822 ATAHLSGTSTE
+822 ATARLSGTSTE

-847 SIETLEV
+847 NIETLEV

-862 QTSPALN
+862 QTSPALS
-869 FTVDST
+869 FTVDSA

-912 ASTLQWSI
+912 ASALQWSI

-945 ATQQGTVIVSVNTAT
+945 ATQQGTVVVSVNTAT
-960 GTAVNSPELVFVA
+960 GTAVNSPELAFVA

-978 KVSQVTTDKTLA
+978 KVSQVTTDKTTA
-990 MADGKDKVTYT
+990 VADGKDKVTYT

-1019 SVTPSSAKLSLATSQ
+1019 NVTPSFAKPSSTTSR
-1034 TGADGTASVSVTT
+1034 TGADGTASVTVTT
-1047 LKAGDVSLTAQAGT
+1047 LKAADVSLTAQAGT
-1061 GAAWNA
+1061 GSAWNA

-1080 IGELSAS
+1080 IGDLSVS
-1087 KATALANGVD
+1087 KATALANGMD

-1102 GVVTDK
+1102 GAVTDT

-1118 AWSVVPATGVLSS
+1118 VWSMVPATGVLSS

-1138 QGNVSV
+1138 RGNVSV
-1144 TLKSNQVA
+1144 TLKSDLVA
-1152 DYRVKVTVNGH
+1152 DYRVKATVNGH
-1163 EETSDSVSFTIDSST
+1163 EETSDSVSFTADTTT
-1178 AAIRSL
+1178 AAIRTL
-1184 VADKTSDISAG
+1184 VADKTSDIAAG
-1195 SEQVTL
+1195 NDTVTL
-1201 TATVMDDYNHPVA
+1201 TATVLDNSNHPVPGA
-1214 NAPVV
+1214 TVL

-1224 ASGVFS
+1224 PNGVFS
-1230 ETSTTTDSEGKT
+1230 ESSSTTDSDGKSS
-1242 TVTYSSTLATSTIVM
+1242 VTWSSTLAKETLIT

-1266 TVQLTI
+1266 ALQFHV

-1293 NGADK
+1293 NSTDQ
-1298 IALTATVKD
+1298 ITLTATVKD
-1307 RYGNAVSQAN
+1307 RYGNAVHQAN
-1317 VGWQVTPPGNYQL
+1317 VGWQVTPAGDYQL
-1330 SAAEQVT
+1330 SATEQT
-1337 DDAGKSNVMLSSS
+1337 ADDAGQSVVTLSSA
-1350 DVVACKAIA
+1350 DVVACRAVA

-1372 YVADAATEK
+1372 YVADVATEH
-1381 VSQITSS
+1381 VSQIVAS
-1388 KTADVVAGK
+1388 KTADIVAGK

-1405 VVDEGN
+1405 VVDDDD
-1411 HPVNNAIVHWG
+1411 HPVSDAVVHWG
-1422 SDNDSGEFQPADS
+1422 TDNESGQFQPADS

-1445 ITFTATK
+1445 ITFTAST
-1452 AQPTVIGAGINHTQQ
+1452 ALPTRIGAGINHTQE

-1473 IGNADTATLSA
+1473 IGNAETAMLST
-1484 IKADKSKAVADNAE
+1484 IKADKSKAVADNTE
-1498 RVTWSVTVKDANGN
+1498 RVTWSTTVKDANGN
-1512 LLPGIVVNWRSDD
+1512 VLPGVTVNWRSDS

-1531 GDSSVTD
+1531 GNSSVTD
-1538 ANGVATVSGTTTK
+1538 ANGIATVSGTTTK

-1556 LTATLAAGGQSL
+1556 MTATLPTRGLSLSAG
-1568 TAAKVSFIGDV
+1568 KVSFVGDV
-1579 KTAEL
+1579 KTAGL
-1584 VSLNVDKSVI
+1584 VSLSADKSVA
-1594 LSNGVDSATYTVEVK
+1594 LSNGMDSAKYTAVVK
-1609 DANQNLVPD
+1609 DVNQNLVPD
-1618 AAINWQ
+1618 ASISWQ
-1624 STLNT
+1624 TTMNN
-1629 LSSASTKT
+1629 LSAASTKT
-1637 DASGIATVK
+1637 NASGIATVK
-1646 LSGHDIGMVTVT
+1646 LSGHGVGMVTVS
-1658 ASINNSTL
+1658 ASVNSSTL
-1666 SNANVKFINTIE
+1666 SDSSVKFINIIE
-1678 DTWVINSDSSNY
+1678 DTWVINSNSSSY
-1690 SSAKISGFPS
+1690 SSASIGGYPS
-1700 LGFVTVDPTN
+1700 LGFVTVAPTN
-1710 GPTQLEWAP
+1710 GPTSLAWAP
-1719 SGYSDVSTPV
+1719 SGYAAVSTPV
-1729 MLTDESGQ
+1729 ILTDGSGK
-1737 QYMVNLKGYR
+1737 QYSVNLKGYR
-1747 ESDCSLRPLNAAVGC
+1747 QSDCSQRPLNAAVGC
-1762 GGGSGMRAK
+1762 NGGSGMRAK
-1771 FTYARTDNADLPAG
+1771 FTYARTDNPDLPAG

-1798 HTSYAFEYKL
+1798 HTSYAFEYRL
-1808 TLDLTVN
+1808 TMDLTVY